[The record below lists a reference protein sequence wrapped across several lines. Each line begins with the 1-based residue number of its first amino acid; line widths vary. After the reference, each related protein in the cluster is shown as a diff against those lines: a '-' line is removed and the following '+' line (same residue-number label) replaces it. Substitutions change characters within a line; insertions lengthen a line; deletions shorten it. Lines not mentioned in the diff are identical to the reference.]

1 MFRYGHS
8 LIIRDI
14 IHTRSKMT
22 DELNRSENKLVS
34 NTCWEL
40 ANKNYVRKQMAKTK
54 ETPMMQQY
62 NQIKQNYPD
71 AFLFYRLGDFYELF
85 NDDAILGSQ
94 LLELTLTQ
102 RNKNADNPI
111 PMAGVPHH
119 AAQNYIDILVDK
131 GYKVAVVEQMENP
144 AEAEGMVRRDVVQL
158 ITPGT
163 RMNTSADEA
172 KENNYLVAL
181 YHAPAGSF
189 GLAYS
194 DLSTGELKTSTV
206 ANVNT
211 VLNELSRLETKEI
224 VIPAP
229 LPADLQANLTTL
241 GIMVSHQ
248 TTTTVNAEISYL
260 RQEITAVEQLTALD
274 TLLSYLFATQK
285 RSLDHLQI
293 AKAYAVSQYL
303 KLDRNSRAN
312 LELTVNLRTQKRSGT
327 LLWLLDRTMTAMGG
341 RALKQW
347 LELPLLD
354 RATLEQRY
362 DKIGELNTE
371 FFGRDALQEALK
383 QVYDLERLVGRVA
396 YGTAN
401 GRDLLQLR
409 NSLRQIPD
417 IMVTL
422 GNFDPAIFGDLL
434 SKLDPVT
441 DIEKLISQ
449 AIAEEPPIS
458 VTDGGVIRDSYN
470 SQLDTYRDVMKNGKQ
485 WLAEMEAKER
495 TATGISSLKIGFNKV
510 FGYYIEVTKANIDR
524 LDPTRY
530 TRKQTLANAERFIT
544 PELKRREEQI
554 LEAEA
559 KSSEL
564 EYQLFTQVRD
574 RIKQNIARLQK
585 LAATLAE
592 LDVLQS
598 LATVAEEQQF
608 VRPTLVEDHQ
618 LAITD
623 GRHPVVEKVLGHQ
636 SYVANDVDMAA
647 DDTVML
653 ITGPNMSGKSTYM
666 RQLALTVV
674 MAQIGSYVPAT
685 AASLPIFDQIF
696 TRIGA
701 ADDLISGNSTFMVE
715 MAEAN
720 TALQQATA
728 NSLIL
733 FDELGR
739 GTATYDGMAL
749 AQAIIEYVHDNVHAK
764 TLFSTHYHEL
774 TALESELEQLKNV
787 HVGATEE
794 NGNLV
799 FSHRV
804 LPGPADQSYGINV
817 AKLAGL
823 PNPLIKRAA
832 TILAK
837 LEAQDVTLSEQGSS
851 LAEPVAVVPNQTTEM
866 GGQLDLF
873 AIPELDPK
881 TQAILDAIKNLNLA
895 TTTPLDTMLKVQT
908 WQSDLQK

>member
-1 MFRYGHS
+1 
-8 LIIRDI
+8 
-14 IHTRSKMT
+14 
-22 DELNRSENKLVS
+22 
-34 NTCWEL
+34 
-40 ANKNYVRKQMAKTK
+40 MAKNK

-62 NQIKQNYPD
+62 NAIKKNYPD

-102 RNKNADNPI
+102 RNKNSVNPI

-144 AEAEGMVRRDVVQL
+144 AEAEGMVRRDVIQL
-158 ITPGT
+158 VTPGT
-163 RMNTSADEA
+163 RMSTSVSGA
-172 KENNYLVAL
+172 KENNYLVSIAQ
-181 YHAPAGSF
+181 AGAGQF

-194 DLSTGELKTSTV
+194 DLSTGELKVTTAVS
-206 ANVNT
+206 VNT
-211 VLNELSRLETKEI
+211 VLNELSRLETKE
-224 VIPAP
+224 VVTTTN
-229 LPADLQANLTTL
+229 LPADLQANLTSL
-241 GIMVSHQ
+241 GILISYQ
-248 TTTTVNAEISYL
+248 RELNSNAEISYL
-260 RQEITAVEQLTALD
+260 RQKIEKAEQLAALD
-274 TLLSYLFATQK
+274 TLLSYLFTTQK
-285 RSLDHLQI
+285 RSLDHLQV
-293 AKAYAVSQYL
+293 AQAYAISQYL

-312 LELTVNLRTQKRSGT
+312 LELTLNLRTQKRSGT
-327 LLWLLDRTMTAMGG
+327 LLWLLDHTMTAMGG

-354 RATLEQRY
+354 RATLEHRY
-362 DKIGELNTE
+362 DKIGELNRE
-371 FFGRDALQEALK
+371 FFGRDALQTALK

-409 NSLRQIPD
+409 NSLRQVPD

-422 GNFDPAIFGDLL
+422 GNFDAAIFGDLL
-434 SKLDPVT
+434 ARLDPVT

-449 AIAEEPPIS
+449 AITEEPPIS

-470 SQLDTYRDVMKNGKQ
+470 SRLDTYRDVMKHGKQ

-495 TATGISSLKIGFNKV
+495 QVTGISSLKIGFNKV
-510 FGYYIEVTKANIDR
+510 FGYYIEVTKANIPR

-530 TRKQTLANAERFIT
+530 TRKQTLANAERFTT
-544 PELKRREEQI
+544 PELKKREEQI

-574 RIKQNIARLQK
+574 QIKQNIERLQK

-598 LATVAEEQQF
+598 LATVAEAEQF
-608 VRPTLVEDHQ
+608 VRPELVDEHE
-618 LAITD
+618 LKIVD
-623 GRHPVVEKVLGHQ
+623 GRHPVVEKVLGQQ
-636 SYVANDVDMAA
+636 SYVANDVTMTAN
-647 DDTVML
+647 DTILL

-674 MAQIGSYVPAT
+674 MAQIGSYVPAKS
-685 AASLPIFDQIF
+685 ASLPIFDQIF

-749 AQAIIEYVHDNVHAK
+749 AQAIIEYVHNNVHAK

-774 TALESELEQLKNV
+774 TALEAELAELKNV

-794 NGNLV
+794 DGNLV

-823 PNPLIKRAA
+823 PASLIKRAD
-832 TILAK
+832 TILAR
-837 LEAQDVTLSEQGSS
+837 LEAHDSNVDLTSA
-851 LAEPVAVVPNQTTEM
+851 LAEPVSDLPVKTPSSTDDE
-866 GGQLDLF
+866 QLDLF
-873 AIPELDPK
+873 ATAP
-881 TQAILDAIKNLNLA
+881 LDANTQTVLDALKALNLA
-895 TTTPLDTMLKVQT
+895 TTTPLDAMLKVQN
-908 WQSDLQK
+908 WQDKLKNS